1 MSLGQYF
8 GLINLGQYFGII
20 INVLTVLTFIVLVL
34 AFVYMIYGKEEK
46 TK

>member
-1 MSLGQYF
+1 MS
-8 GLINLGQYFGII
+8 LGQYFGII

-46 TK
+46 TE

>member
-1 MSLGQYF
+1 MSLGQYV

-46 TK
+46 NE